1 MLLLLIVIRIN
12 RKEFEINYQLHEISL
27 LISSLMFV
35 CDFGNRHNTRNIPHI
50 KMWLGLRHANEC
62 CLWIIIS
69 CQQRASRV
77 SDSQPMPVVAGT
89 WFGTV
94 G

>member
-1 MLLLLIVIRIN
+1 MVLFLILILIN
-12 RKEFEINYQLHEISL
+12 RKEFEINYQLREISFLISL
-27 LISSLMFV
+27 LIFG
-35 CDFGNRHNTRNIPHI
+35 CDSGNRHNTRNIPHI

-62 CLWIIIS
+62 CLWIIIF
-69 CQQRASRV
+69 CQRRASRV
-77 SDSQPMPVVAGT
+77 SDSQPITVVAGT